1 MAQLVVT
8 RAQDSFSSNREKL
21 DFAEGIALLEP
32 NENPF
37 TLMTMKF
44 GRKTSGNIKHSWLF
58 DELVAETDTADT
70 TSASV
75 TAATFVQVNNIDRW
89 GIGDIGFV
97 EKSHETFLVTAVSTG
112 NDQLTIIR
120 DYGATS
126 GAYTALAQS
135 FDDDDVI
142 KLIGNAFEQ
151 GHILPTQK
159 STTEVQLDNWL
170 QTQRTPFGVSEVAAG
185 AAVRGE
191 ADWPFQMR
199 KANKTHL
206 RKIEWQNI
214 FGHPMPG
221 DRGLSSSGTGNDNP
235 ATGGGILHYL
245 TGGTGFVGT
254 GSDRLL
260 LNAEI
265 TKAEFLTWIQ
275 HCFRYGSANRVLLCA
290 PLFRTA
296 FDSWGLADLRTVS
309 EKTVFGLKV
318 LTWVSSHGTI
328 TIVTHKMLEDQ
339 GGGDGAYAFMLD
351 MEDIKWVTYAVG
363 GSTRLRMLEP
373 YKATGATIRQ
383 AEFYTISCIE
393 IRVTKKHGCMYGTTG
408 FAEAA

>member
-1 MAQLVVT
+1 MAQIVTT
-8 RAQDSFSSNREKL
+8 RAQANFSTNREKL

-32 NENPF
+32 NENPV

-75 TAATFVQVNNIDRW
+75 TAATYVQVNNIDRW
-89 GIGDIGFV
+89 AIGDIGFV

-135 FDDDDVI
+135 FADNNVI
-142 KLIGNAFEQ
+142 KIIGNAFEQ
-151 GHILPTQK
+151 GHQLPTQK
-159 STTEVQLDNWL
+159 STQEVQLDNWC
-170 QTQRTPFGVSEVAAG
+170 QDQRTSFGVSEVAAA

-199 KANKTHL
+199 KAAKTHN
-206 RKIEWQNI
+206 RKREWQNV

-221 DRGLSSSGTGNDNP
+221 DRGLSSSGTGNDDP

-245 TGGTGFVGT
+245 TGGTGFTGT
-254 GSDRLL
+254 GTDRLL
-260 LNAEI
+260 SNAEL

-275 HCFRYGSANRVLLCA
+275 HCFRYGSANRVLFCA

-318 LTWVSSHGTI
+318 ITWVSSHGTI

-339 GGGDGAYAFMLD
+339 GGSDGAYAFMLD
-351 MEDIKWVTYAVG
+351 MDDLKWVTY
-363 GSTRLRMLEP
+363 STIGATQLRMLDP
-373 YKATGATIRQ
+373 YKSDGKTIRQ
-383 AEFYTISCIE
+383 AEFQTISCLE
-393 IRVTKKHGCMYGTTG
+393 MRVTKKHGCIYGTTS